1 MRTIPDTVEPE
12 WVGPARVASLLDRWQ
27 CRRDPDEFAA
37 LVTLVRE
44 PVARVVSWTLRRAGI
59 RDPGACDEAV
69 GLVLERLL
77 SLGHDATPGHRVVF
91 DGSRRGESGD
101 AGWAFVRCVARS
113 RARDVARARRR
124 RDGLIAGYAAL
135 AGRDRGG
142 AVDDRDDADA
152 SRLRSATEA
161 LDERSRQVVG
171 LLLDGKSQ
179 TVIAH
184 VLGVSE
190 GTVSRVR
197 ARAIAK
203 LRQIFVGADGAEQ
216 SPSRYGA
223 RRSITSTQSCGDG
236 VRGGRYSPDPAA
248 TGPRSDRVPRTGS
261 K

>member
-1 MRTIPDTVEPE
+1 MRTILDTVEPE
-12 WVGPARVASLLDRWQ
+12 RVGPARVASLLDRWQ
-27 CRRDPDEFAA
+27 CSRDPDEFAA

-69 GLVLERLL
+69 GLVLERLF
-77 SLGHDATPGHRVVF
+77 SLGHDAAPGHRVVF
-91 DGSRRGESGD
+91 DGSRCDESGD

-113 RARDVARARRR
+113 RARDVARVRRR

-135 AGRDRGG
+135 AALDRGG

-152 SRLRSATEA
+152 SRLRSALEA

-203 LRQIFVGADGAEQ
+203 LRQIFGVDCAEQ

-236 VRGGRYSPDPAA
+236 VRGGWYSPDPAA